1 MKKAWGD
8 NNTKYRIETDN
19 GPDVEDIV
27 HAHDEIDKEFDSE
40 KLKEMIFHLVG
51 KMPAESVHPIL
62 QRKLNELQKPKRF
75 FGLKYPLSSS
85 SASVSR
91 LVDASLTD
99 WHTHWVGTS
108 MDILAVTHL

>member
-75 FGLKYPLSSS
+75 FGSVRR
-85 SASVSR
+85 SAR
-91 LVDASLTD
+91 GAASTKCIGNPGD
-99 WHTHWVGTS
+99 G
-108 MDILAVTHL
+108 